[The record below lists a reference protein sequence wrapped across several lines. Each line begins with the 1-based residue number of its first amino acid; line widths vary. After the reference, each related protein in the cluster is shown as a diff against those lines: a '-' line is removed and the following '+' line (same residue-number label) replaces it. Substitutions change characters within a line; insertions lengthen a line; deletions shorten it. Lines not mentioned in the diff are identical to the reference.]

1 MSNKLGNMVNKWE
14 EMVVVGRVARAH
26 GNRGRVI
33 VNPETDFLEQ
43 RFQRGGK
50 LLARRCHET
59 RELQIADVRF
69 QSGRPVIGFEGIITM
84 DAADEL
90 ADMELRIPATA
101 LSELPAGAYYQ
112 HDLVGCGVTTV
123 SGRPVGMVAA
133 VRGLHGA
140 YRLIVMAS
148 VGEEIDIPLVDKI
161 CVQIDLSDRTIVID
175 PPNGLL
181 ELNHR

>member
-1 MSNKLGNMVNKWE
+1 MVAEWE

-26 GNRGRVI
+26 GNQGRVI

-43 RFQRGGK
+43 RFRKGSK
-50 LLARRCHET
+50 VRARFDHEV

-69 QSGRPVIGFEGIITM
+69 QSGRPIIAFEGVVTM
-84 DAADEL
+84 DAAEAL
-90 ADMELRIPATA
+90 TDMELRVPVTA

-112 HDLVGCGVTTV
+112 HDLVGCDVTTV
-123 SGRPVGMVAA
+123 GGRSVGMVAA
-133 VRGLHGA
+133 VRGTHGA
-140 YRLIVMAS
+140 YRLVVMAS
-148 VGEEIDIPLVDKI
+148 VGEEIDVPLVDAI
-161 CVQIDLSDRTIVID
+161 CVQIDLTDHAIVID